1 MTGVV
6 IIVAA
11 WVLLAGRL
19 TMASI
24 DRERWSELGP
34 LLDHALDLPPLERA
48 SWLVELRARSAE
60 LASELEAILD
70 GEAEADERGFLAPA
84 LGAELAGMEL
94 GAYTIERP
102 LGRGGMG
109 SVWLAR
115 RTDGRFEGVAAVK
128 LLNLSL
134 LGPGGRARFEREGS
148 VLARLSHPN
157 IGRLLDAGVTPAG
170 QPYLVLEHID
180 GTPIDHYVSE
190 RALPTEERLR
200 LFLQVLAA
208 VGHAHANLIVHRDL
222 KPSNILVTG
231 DGTVKLLDFGIA
243 KLLTGDGGRRL
254 DALTVDSGR
263 VLTPEHAAPEQVS
276 GGAITTATDVYLLGV
291 LLYLLLSGRHP
302 TAEGCTSP
310 ADAVRALFE
319 VEPTRLKLGDLDTIV
334 RKALRKEP
342 AERYQ
347 TVAELADDVARYL
360 RYEPVSA
367 RGASV
372 RYRVGKF
379 VRRNRAGV
387 AAAALTVAALLAS
400 TVFSVRQMRAARSE
414 RDAAV
419 FARKRANAQVEFQ
432 TLLMSQVGDGP
443 ITMREILERSKDALE
458 RQYGTDPRFLASLLA
473 QLSQRYAEL
482 GDSRIRGSLL
492 ARAESLAVVSGDRD
506 VLTQVRC
513 HIADNLRTEGR
524 YPEAERAIEGAD
536 SMISAE
542 TDPRVEAG
550 CLQVLADLDN
560 EAGPGGRALPA
571 IDRAIAIRDSL
582 GETRDMEYVGML
594 STLAYSLDRGGRPR
608 AAVPIF
614 ARVAAILDSTGR
626 GETISR
632 AIVDHD
638 MALTIMEL
646 GETASAERL
655 LHESLVRVM
664 RSDSAGQLPA
674 QPLIHYAHAALFDAR
689 ADSAAK
695 YFAILAEQSRVG
707 SNAYW
712 EGRALF
718 GLAEAQLRLG
728 RIADARRSVQRFRA
742 IEPTARV
749 DKVDDEITDAR
760 VLDARLALARA
771 DTAAAN
777 RLVLEVLNEN
787 GYFDGTR
794 RKIFHSALILAA
806 ETALELGDA
815 EGALRYARSARETA
829 TSDSLSTKRSA
840 IVGEARLVE
849 GRAQLVLGDTSAA
862 RSSFQ
867 LALEDLRYGAGAGH
881 PRAIEAAKLLAA
893 TDGTGP

>member
-1 MTGVV
+1 
-6 IIVAA
+6 
-11 WVLLAGRL
+11 
-19 TMASI
+19 MASI
-24 DRERWSELGP
+24 DRERWSELEP
-34 LLDHALDLPPLERA
+34 LLDHALELQPLERQ
-48 SWLVELRARSAE
+48 SWLVELRTRSAE
-60 LASELEAILD
+60 LAAELEAILD
-70 GEAEADERGFLAPA
+70 GEADADERGFLAPA

-94 GAYTIERP
+94 GGYTIERP

-148 VLARLSHPN
+148 VLARLAHPN
-157 IGRLLDAGVTPAG
+157 IARLLDAGVTPAG
-170 QPYLVLEHID
+170 QPYLVLEHIE
-180 GTPIDHYVSE
+180 GRPIDEYVAS
-190 RALPTEERLR
+190 RALPAEERLQ

-222 KPSNILVTG
+222 KPSNILVTE

-243 KLLTGDGGRRL
+243 KLLAGDGGRRL
-254 DALTVDSGR
+254 EALTMDSGR

-342 AERYQ
+342 GERYQ
-347 TVAELADDVARYL
+347 TVAELADDVSRYL

-379 VRRNRAGV
+379 VRRHRAGV
-387 AAAALTVAALLAS
+387 AAATLAMAALLAS
-400 TVFSVRQMRAARSE
+400 TVFSMHQMRVARSE

-443 ITMREILERSKDALE
+443 ITMREILERSRRALE
-458 RQYGTDPRFLASLLA
+458 RQYGADPRFLASLLA
-473 QLSQRYAEL
+473 QLSERYAEL
-482 GDSRIRGSLL
+482 GDSKVRGSLL
-492 ARAESLAVVSGDRD
+492 VRADSLAVASGDHD

-513 HIADNLRTEGR
+513 YAADNLRTEGL
-524 YPEAERAIEGAD
+524 YPEAEHAMERAD
-536 SMISAE
+536 SMVDSR
-542 TDPRVEAG
+542 TDPRVKAS

-571 IDRAIAIRDSL
+571 IRRAIAIRDSL
-582 GETRDMEYVGML
+582 GDTRDMGYVGMI

-614 ARVAAILDSTGR
+614 ARAAAILDSTGR
-626 GETISR
+626 GETIAR

-638 MALTIMEL
+638 MAGTYMEL

-655 LHESLVRVM
+655 FHESLARVM
-664 RSDSAGQLPA
+664 RSDPAGQLPT
-674 QPLIHYAHAALFDAR
+674 QPLIHYAHAALFDEHV
-689 ADSAAK
+689 DSAEK
-695 YFAILAEQSRVG
+695 YFSILARQSRAANN
-707 SNAYW
+707 SYW

-718 GLAEAQLRLG
+718 GLARAQLRLG
-728 RIADARRSVQRFRA
+728 HGVDARRSIARFEQ
-742 IEPTARV
+742 IERQGRIGS
-749 DKVDDEITDAR
+749 VDDEITDGR
-760 VLDARLALARA
+760 ILDAWLALARS
-771 DTAAAN
+771 DTATAHKLAT
-777 RLVLEVLNEN
+777 EVLKDN
-787 GYFDGTR
+787 GYFDGKR
-794 RKIFHSALILAA
+794 RKIFRSAMILAA
-806 ETALELGDA
+806 ESALALGDA
-815 EGALRYARSARETA
+815 RGALQYAQSAGEIA
-829 TSDSLSTKRSA
+829 TSDSLCATRSA
-840 IVGEARLVE
+840 FVGEARLME
-849 GRAQLVLGDTSAA
+849 GRARLALGDSSAA
-862 RSSFQ
+862 RADFQ
-867 LALEDLRYGAGAGH
+867 HALGALRYGAGADH
-881 PRAIEAAKLLAA
+881 PFTIEAERLLALVES
-893 TDGTGP
+893 DLKP